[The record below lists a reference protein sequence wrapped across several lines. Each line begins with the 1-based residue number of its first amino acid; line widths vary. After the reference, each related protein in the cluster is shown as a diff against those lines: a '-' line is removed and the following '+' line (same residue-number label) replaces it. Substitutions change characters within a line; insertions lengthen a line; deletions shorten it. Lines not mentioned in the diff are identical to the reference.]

1 MAWIRVISQGEEK
14 GDLADQYSRIR
25 SDTGRVPNIL
35 AVHSLNPPA
44 LKAHYDL
51 YRTLMFGRSD
61 LTRAQR
67 EMIAVVVSVENECH
81 Y

>member
-1 MAWIRVISQGEEK
+1 MSWIKLIPPGKVTGE
-14 GDLADQYSRIR
+14 LADQYSRICA
-25 SDTGRVPNIL
+25 DTGRVPNIL
-35 AVHSLNPPA
+35 AVHSLNAPA

-67 EMIAVVVSVENECH
+67 EMIAVVVSVENECR